1 MNILEKITRATLC
14 SLAFFIT
21 INASA
26 DVVYPD
32 RPLRWVVGYPPG
44 GGSDNLSRIV
54 AVQFSKELRQPV
66 HIDNRPGASGIIASQ
81 FVAKSPADGYTILD
95 AGNGSLINNAEL
107 YQKIPYDPQ
116 ASFALVG
123 QMARTGLLIIA
134 SPGSG
139 ISNARSL
146 LDLLKSSPG
155 KINIATPGKGT
166 PHHLGLELFQSE
178 VSASMVH
185 VPYKGGAPA
194 MQDIM
199 GNQIPLM
206 VVDVP
211 SGLTAI
217 KAGKVI
223 PILALSADR
232 IPQLPDVPTSAE
244 LGYNAVNAYSW
255 HGIVAPAGTPKNVME
270 QLERNL
276 NSSLKD
282 EKTRKL
288 LYEAGWDVQFL
299 GASDWR
305 GYIDLERKK
314 WSALIREKNIK
325 IDQ

>member
-1 MNILEKITRATLC
+1 
-14 SLAFFIT
+14 
-21 INASA
+21 
-26 DVVYPD
+26 
-32 RPLRWVVGYPPG
+32 
-44 GGSDNLSRIV
+44 
-54 AVQFSKELRQPV
+54 
-66 HIDNRPGASGIIASQ
+66 
-81 FVAKSPADGYTILD
+81 
-95 AGNGSLINNAEL
+95 
-107 YQKIPYDPQ
+107 
-116 ASFALVG
+116 
-123 QMARTGLLIIA
+123 
-134 SPGSG
+134 
-139 ISNARSL
+139 
-146 LDLLKSSPG
+146 
-155 KINIATPGKGT
+155 
-166 PHHLGLELFQSE
+166 
-178 VSASMVH
+178 
-185 VPYKGGAPA
+185 

-244 LGYNAVNAYSW
+244 LGYSAVNAYSW